1 MSEEESWEEP
11 RGLTGKKTPLLL
23 LLLLLGLCL
32 RGEDRVAIL
41 KEEVGV
47 VGMLKE

>member
-11 RGLTGKKTPLLL
+11 RGLTGKKTP